1 MPLMFTPKKN
11 NWPQIL
17 QIYRIKEGAV
27 APSSALRCLLPP
39 LAGTPRNAPKRIM
52 TIREFKSQ
60 TIKSLTQPE
69 EKKSQHN
76 SAVSQTP
83 AFVASSTPSLDVE
96 ILLCHF
102 LSLDKTHLL
111 LNQNQEIPVN
121 KLELLEDAVK
131 KRQTGLPI
139 AYITNHK
146 EFYGYDFYVT
156 PDVLIPKPD
165 TEILVEKAVLF
176 LEEKILANP
185 DRILT
190 VCDMCTGSGCIGISV
205 LKSLYQD
212 KKIPLERL
220 PKFTLVDISQK
231 ALDIAKKNADSLLDA
246 EKPSYAADSNSGSN
260 TSNTTAASQKISAT
274 NGSHNPAAPAISLRQ
289 KIRFVQSNLFE
300 LLPYQF
306 DVVLTNPPYV
316 PSSLTDE
323 LLKDGRSEP
332 RLALDGDI
340 TITGDKSDT
349 DDGLEI
355 IRNLMPQISEH
366 TTPTGFFLME
376 TGEYNMKGAEN
387 LAYRA
392 GFRNSKVFLDLE
404 GQERVLFGEK

>member
-1 MPLMFTPKKN
+1 
-11 NWPQIL
+11 
-17 QIYRIKEGAV
+17 
-27 APSSALRCLLPP
+27 
-39 LAGTPRNAPKRIM
+39 M
-52 TIREFKSQ
+52 TIREFKSRA
-60 TIKSLTQPE
+60 IKSLTQPE
-69 EKKSQHN
+69 SQHN

-111 LNQNQEIPVN
+111 LNQNQEIPAD
-121 KLELLEDAVK
+121 KLELLEKAIK

-139 AYITNHK
+139 AYITNQK
-146 EFYGYDFYVT
+146 EFYGYDFYVN

-165 TEILVEKAVLF
+165 TEVLVEKAVLF

-185 DRILT
+185 DKILT

-231 ALDIAKKNADSLLDA
+231 ALEVAKKNADTVLGA
-246 EKPSYAADSNSGSN
+246 EKPSYAADSNSGS
-260 TSNTTAASQKISAT
+260 
-274 NGSHNPAAPAISLRQ
+274 HNLAAPATTLRQ

-300 LLPYQF
+300 MLPYQF
-306 DVVLTNPPYV
+306 DAVLTNPPYV

-355 IRNLMPQISEH
+355 IRNLMPQIAEH
-366 TTPTGFFLME
+366 TTPQGFFLME
-376 TGEYNMKGAEN
+376 TGEY
-387 LAYRA
+387 
-392 GFRNSKVFLDLE
+392 
-404 GQERVLFGEK
+404 